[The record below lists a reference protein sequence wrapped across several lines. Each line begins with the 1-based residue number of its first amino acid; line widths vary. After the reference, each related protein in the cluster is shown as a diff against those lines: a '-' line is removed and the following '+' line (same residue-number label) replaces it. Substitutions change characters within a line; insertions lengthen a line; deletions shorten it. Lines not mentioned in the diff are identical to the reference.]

1 MRKSEPYTL
10 CINILLKEAFHPEEF
25 IERSAYNGRKLS
37 HYLHIENDGSI
48 PDKDFHDSEGGCD
61 GFNAMGNL

>member
-25 IERSAYNGRKLS
+25 YPFNLQSPARDETATHSPKPSEDLEGMTK
-37 HYLHIENDGSI
+37 
-48 PDKDFHDSEGGCD
+48 PDF
-61 GFNAMGNL
+61 